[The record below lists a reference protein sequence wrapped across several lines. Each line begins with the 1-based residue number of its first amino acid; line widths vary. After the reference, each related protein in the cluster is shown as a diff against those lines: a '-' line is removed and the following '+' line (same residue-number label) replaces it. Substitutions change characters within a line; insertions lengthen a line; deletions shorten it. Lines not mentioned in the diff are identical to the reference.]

1 MTISR
6 RSITSAT
13 VFFVA
18 GAGIASVSSSKADA
32 AQPSIDYALRSLYA
46 AKRGILTSLPRKVGH
61 RERALKHIE
70 QAIHE
75 LKLYMNI

>member
-6 RSITSAT
+6 RSIIKAP

-18 GAGIASVSSSKADA
+18 VAGSASVLTLEVTAS
-32 AQPSIDYALRSLYA
+32 QPSIDSALRSLYA
-46 AKRGILTSLPRKVGH
+46 AKRGILISLPRKDGH
-61 RERALKHIE
+61 RDRALKHLD

-75 LKLYMNI
+75 LKLYMTV

>member
-6 RSITSAT
+6 RAIIKAP

-18 GAGIASVSSSKADA
+18 GAGSASVLPLEVSAS
-32 AQPSIDYALRSLYA
+32 QPSIDSALRSLYA
-46 AKRGILTSLPRKVGH
+46 AKRGILISLPRKDGH
-61 RERALKHIE
+61 RDRALKHLE

-75 LKLYMNI
+75 LKLYMTI

>member
-18 GAGIASVSSSKADA
+18 GAGVASVFPSEAVA
-32 AQPSIDYALRSLYA
+32 AQPSIDFALRSLYA
-46 AKRGILTSLPRKVGH
+46 AKRGILTSLPRKDGH

>member
-6 RSITSAT
+6 RSIIKAP

-18 GAGIASVSSSKADA
+18 VAGSASVLPLEVTAS
-32 AQPSIDYALRSLYA
+32 QPSIDSALRSLYA
-46 AKRGILTSLPRKVGH
+46 AKRGILTSLPRKDGH

-75 LKLYMNI
+75 LKLYMAV